1 MNRPSRTS
9 TSRRLASSI
18 RLSSRNGP
26 PAGFTLIDLVAAT
39 AVVALVL
46 AIGVHFIQ
54 QARITARATGCR
66 ENLRQIGVALSN
78 YTDAHRVLP
87 VVTLIGPGFQLAH
100 SPQALLLA
108 YLPEGHVLSY
118 NPGRPWFE
126 QSGGIGAVTVPVF
139 RCPASSHRDP
149 VDAYQA
155 RRMSC
160 PLGTV
165 LGTTDYIASRGSNDS
180 WCVDKGV
187 SGVVP
192 DERGAFEIG
201 RPIRLGDMT
210 DGLSTTIVFGEGTAG
225 DHWPISVH
233 GTIGRWALDATGG
246 RPVPACN
253 FWCWPFLNT
262 VADQDRTRI
271 VSTSVFGTTASP
283 LNKRPVS
290 ETLVDTKK
298 LADCAIDSS
307 NRTVSSLSGFRS
319 DHAGGGFFLF
329 ADGSTHFVS
338 QDIGQYVYSAL
349 STIAGGESV
358 QFAN

>member
-1 MNRPSRTS
+1 MNRRSRTDA
-9 TSRRLASSI
+9 SRR
-18 RLSSRNGP
+18 

-39 AVVALVL
+39 AVIALVL

-54 QARITARATGCR
+54 EARNTARFTGCR
-66 ENLRQIGVALSN
+66 ENLRQIGAALAN

-100 SPQALLLA
+100 SPQSLLLA
-108 YLPEGHVLSY
+108 YLPEGHALSY
-118 NPGRPWFE
+118 NPARPWFE
-126 QSGGIGAVTVPVF
+126 QSAGIGAMTVPVF

-155 RRMSC
+155 PRMRC
-160 PLGTV
+160 PLGNA
-165 LGTTDYIASRGSNDS
+165 LGTTDYVASRGSNDS

-187 SGVVP
+187 SGVASA
-192 DERGAFEIG
+192 ERGAFEIG
-201 RPIRLGDMT
+201 RPVRLSDVT

-225 DHWPISVH
+225 VGWPIAVRGS
-233 GTIGRWALDATGG
+233 IGRTALDAAGG
-246 RPVPACN
+246 RPVPAYN

-262 VADQDRTRI
+262 VDDQDRTRI
-271 VSTSVFGTTASP
+271 VATSVFGTTATP
-283 LNKRPVS
+283 LNRRPVA
-290 ETLVDTKK
+290 ETLVDTDK
-298 LADCAIDSS
+298 LDDCAIDSS
-307 NRTVSSLSGFRS
+307 NRTVSSMSGFRS
-319 DHAGGGFFLF
+319 DHSGGGFFLF

-338 QDIGQYVYSAL
+338 QDVGQSVYTAL